1 MSSHIMING
10 LLEYLKIYMIRMQFE
25 KNKCHVSVSVAPINH
40 ILYFLCF
47 LALATEYTPDNGDRM
62 K

>member
-1 MSSHIMING
+1 MING